1 MIRVLVDKYG
11 IKEKGKIVLASSKEY
26 AYSWDEIIKLILN
39 ENKEIIILKDRHL
52 QRYFYNLQD
61 KFGNRIEIEHVSPHS
76 EWEKSF
82 DFRLPEEISNEEIA
96 NLLLLEKIEKLKEV
110 ENKRLAVLYMISELT
125 EFSDFKVEES
135 LMECILKGV
144 ENKYPQL
151 LNDII
156 ADLVKSLPIGKKE
169 FWQRLKEERN
179 KKVALLDAMKSY
191 IAQSYPSDSWSF
203 KECYKESLTY
213 SGFDFPVHLSSYI
226 DEGFKD
232 KIKDYLNTLKSDKT
246 YSLSSFISGKLR
258 EEWEVVC
265 SFLKENP
272 IQDNTIMKTLLKKA
286 TGYPD
291 IYEEVQKYMPI
302 SLPSYDINE
311 RNIEHWIDEYF
322 AFYLYTR
329 FIERPENTERL
340 VKIFED
346 FILTYYYKSADFFTQ
361 HSVLTIRQKIE
372 GYLKKKRK
380 VLFLVID
387 GLSYI
392 YHKEIRK
399 IFGTRGSFIFSTL
412 PTVTE
417 INKQRILSGLLDL
430 KEPYEEILKRL
441 YKEYHWKES
450 NSDKLDLRSF
460 LQKDYDFY
468 IYWENQ
474 FDSYIHR
481 PMTFGKRFEDH
492 TEMLIRISK
501 EIEDFLK
508 GGGVVLLLGDHG
520 YTTLPHNEDNKIS
533 VANKEAKIIHNRVLE
548 VKGENKAGILPLEN
562 VYWIDNNI
570 AIAQAY
576 HYFYSLPRGATHG
589 GATPEE
595 MIVPFVVIEKE
606 IEKTF
611 KPLELNLFQK
621 EYLRKKK
628 HVTKLVIN
636 NQNVYDIQVVS
647 IQFKP
652 SILKIL
658 NPMPI
663 LIEQGKNILEIELDL
678 RVITTEDCKVFIEYK
693 VDEKAYRDKITI
705 RTTGAMKETFDEW
718 E

>member
-1 MIRVLVDKYG
+1 MIRVLVSKYG
-11 IKEKGKIVLASSKEY
+11 IKEKGKIVLTSSKEY
-26 AYSWDEIIKLILN
+26 ASSWDEIIKLILN
-39 ENKEIIILKDRHL
+39 ENKEIIILRDSRL
-52 QRYFYNLQD
+52 QRYLDNLQD

-82 DFRLPEEISNEEIA
+82 GFRLPEEISNEEIA
-96 NLLLLEKIEKLKEV
+96 DLLLLEKIEKLKEV
-110 ENKRLAVLYMISELT
+110 ENKRLAVLYMLSELT

-191 IAQSYPSDSWSF
+191 IVQSYPSDSRPF
-203 KECYKESLTY
+203 KECYKKSLTY

-232 KIKDYLNTLKSDKT
+232 KIKDYLNKLKSDKT

-291 IYEEVQKYMPI
+291 IYEEVQKYMSI

-346 FILTYYYKSADFFTQ
+346 FILTHYYKSTDFFTQ
-361 HSVLTIRQKIE
+361 RSVLTIRQKIE

-387 GLSYI
+387 GLSYT
-392 YHKEIRK
+392 YYKEIGK

-417 INKQRILSGLLDL
+417 INKRRILSGLLDL
-430 KEPYEEILKRL
+430 KERYEEILKRL

-481 PMTFGKRFEDH
+481 PMTFEKRFDDH
-492 TEMLIRISK
+492 KKILNRISE

-508 GGGVVLLLGDHG
+508 DEGIVLLLGDHG
-520 YTTLPHNEDNKIS
+520 YTTLPQNNNNKIN
-533 VANKEAKIIHNRVLE
+533 VLGREVKITHNRVLE
-548 VKGENKAGILPLEN
+548 VKEESILSLEN
-562 VYWIDNNI
+562 VYWMDDNT
-570 AIAQAY
+570 AIAQGY
-576 HYFYSLPRGATHG
+576 HYFDSLPRGATHG

-606 IEKTF
+606 TEKTF
-611 KPLELNLFQK
+611 KPLELNLLEK
-621 EYLRKKK
+621 KYPRKKK
-628 HVTKLVIN
+628 HLTKLLIDN
-636 NQNVYDIQVVS
+636 PNVYDLRVDS

-658 NPMPI
+658 SPMPI
-663 LIEQGKNILEIELDL
+663 LLEQGENILEIELDL
-678 RVITTEDCKVFIEYK
+678 RFITTEDCKVFIEYK
-693 VDEKAYRDKITI
+693 VDEKAYRDRITI
-705 RTTGAMKETFDEW
+705 RTTGAIKETFDEW

>member
-11 IKEKGKIVLASSKEY
+11 IKEKDKIVLASSKEY
-26 AYSWDEIIKLILN
+26 ASSWDKIIKLILN
-39 ENKEIIILKDRHL
+39 ENKEIIILRDRRL
-52 QRYFYNLQD
+52 QRYFDNLQD
-61 KFGNRIEIEHVSPHS
+61 KFGNRIEIEDVSPHS
-76 EWEKSF
+76 EWENSF
-82 DFRLPEEISNEEIA
+82 GFRLPEEISNEEIA

-110 ENKRLAVLYMISELT
+110 ENKKLAVLYMLSELT

-156 ADLVKSLPIGKKE
+156 ADLVKSLPTGRRD

-179 KKVALLDAMKSY
+179 KKNTLLDAIKSY
-191 IAQSYPSDSWSF
+191 IVQSYPSDSRPF

-226 DEGFKD
+226 DEGFKG

-265 SFLKENP
+265 SFLKENS
-272 IQDNTIMKTLLKKA
+272 IQDKTTIETLLEKA
-286 TGYPD
+286 IEYPD
-291 IYEEVQKYMPI
+291 VYEEVQKYIPA
-302 SLPSYDINE
+302 SFPSHDINE
-311 RNIEHWIDEYF
+311 DNINYWIDQYF

-329 FIERPENTERL
+329 LTGKLENTEEL
-340 VKIFED
+340 SKIFED
-346 FILTYYYKSADFFTQ
+346 FILRHYCNSTDFFSQ
-361 HSVLTIRQKIE
+361 RSLLAIRQKIE
-372 GYLKKKRK
+372 GYLKRKQK
-380 VLFLVID
+380 VLLLVID
-387 GLSYI
+387 GLGYA
-392 YHKEIRK
+392 YYKEIRK
-399 IFGTRGSFIFSTL
+399 IFGTQASFIFSTL

-417 INKQRILSGLLDL
+417 ANKQRILSGLLDL
-430 KEPYEEILKRL
+430 NEPYKNIVERL
-441 YKEYHWKES
+441 YDRYYWKEAD
-450 NSDKLDLRSF
+450 SDKVDLKDF
-460 LQKDYDFY
+460 LKEDCDFY
-468 IYWENQ
+468 IYWENK
-474 FDSYIHR
+474 FDIYIHR
-481 PMTFGKRFEDH
+481 PMTFEKRFDDH
-492 TEMLIRISK
+492 KKILNRISK
-501 EIEDFLK
+501 EIEDFLRDE
-508 GGGVVLLLGDHG
+508 GVVLLLGDHG

-533 VANKEAKIIHNRVLE
+533 VANKEAKITHNRVLE
-548 VKGENKAGILPLEN
+548 VKEENKAGILPLEN

-576 HYFYSLPRGATHG
+576 HYFDSLPRGATHG

-611 KPLELNLFQK
+611 KLLELNLLQK

-636 NQNVYDIQVVS
+636 NQNVYNLQVVS

-663 LIEQGKNILEIELDL
+663 LIEQGKNIFEIELDL
-678 RVITTEDCKVFIEYK
+678 RFITTEDCKVFIEYK
-693 VDEKAYRDKITI
+693 IDEKAYRDSITI
-705 RTTGAMKETFDEW
+705 RTTGAIKETFDEW